1 MPTTTRPTPNK
12 LNRYYANLSVY
23 YYWMLVV
30 EAWLKNRSLSEEA
43 GSLLSAKLME
53 RKAHREE
60 MLMTIATEMGITRDE
75 LWQGIIRGTIGTSFL
90 TDTDETSE
98 TETED

>member
-1 MPTTTRPTPNK
+1 MPNK

-43 GSLLSAKLME
+43 GSLLSAKLMQ
-53 RKAHREE
+53 RKPEREE
-60 MLMTIATEMGITRDE
+60 MLMTIASELGITRDE
-75 LWQGIIRGTIGTSFL
+75 LWRGIIHGTIGTNCFATAEEEPES
-90 TDTDETSE
+90 TSE
-98 TETED
+98 ESKA